1 MGGGLLGR
9 GSGILHVPVAVCSAS
24 VVAIRT
30 ARLPS
35 GERVGL
41 GFTSEARLAGVL
53 GTGHA
58 WILIH
63 LEPLRAMLMP
73 RGITQVVVDPL
84 RCGPADCGPADAGS
98 GLRPPSDAYRDRAAW
113 PSPDTDPVG
122 GRSLSGSEI
131 HVSL

>member
-1 MGGGLLGR
+1 MGEGRAGR
-9 GSGILHVPVAVCSAS
+9 GSDVLHVPVAVCSAG

-53 GTGHA
+53 GTGQA

-63 LEPLRAMLMP
+63 LEPLRAMLTP
-73 RGITQVVVDPL
+73 RGITQVLVDPL
-84 RCGPADCGPADAGS
+84 RCGPADAG
-98 GLRPPSDAYRDRAAW
+98 GRLRPPSDAYRGRTRR
-113 PSPDTDPVG
+113 PSPDTEAVG
-122 GRSLSGSEI
+122 DRSLSGSEI